1 MLQRDYLQIGQGLT
15 ERALERIPHLVC
27 FGKRSLSLGKKKK
40 GGVIG
45 SIDEQNLNA

>member
-1 MLQRDYLQIGQGLT
+1 MLQRDYLQIGQSLT

-27 FGKRSLSLGKKKK
+27 FGKRSLHLGKKKKKK

-45 SIDEQNLNA
+45 SIDE